1 MENSSTVAFAEKGSP
16 RLVGNRLELWC
27 SQDRA
32 QLPNWQL
39 EIIFGLWVRACPDL
53 CPLLPCHGTSSH
65 HQPTFNFHWLRRV
78 VPARGPGPIRA
89 SVGPALQCE
98 RDRCCNTM
106 LWSAVAAT
114 FVLAGESQP
123 QRFSWVPP
131 IDIPSKSPKCFP
143 LPPYHHLRHSVQS
156 LPV

>member
-1 MENSSTVAFAEKGSP
+1 M
-16 RLVGNRLELWC
+16 
-27 SQDRA
+27 

-78 VPARGPGPIRA
+78 VAARGPGPIRA

-114 FVLAGESQP
+114 FVLAGEFNP
-123 QRFSWVPP
+123 K
-131 IDIPSKSPKCFP
+131 DSPGFNN
-143 LPPYHHLRHSVQS
+143 
-156 LPV
+156 